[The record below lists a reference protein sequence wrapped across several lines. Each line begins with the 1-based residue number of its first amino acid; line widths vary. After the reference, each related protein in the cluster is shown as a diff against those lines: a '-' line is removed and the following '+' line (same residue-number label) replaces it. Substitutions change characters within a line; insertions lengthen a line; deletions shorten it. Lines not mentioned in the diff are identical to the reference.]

1 MSSNLSF
8 WADGEAL
15 EADRS
20 GFDRHARA
28 APIASRELLQA
39 TMDSSMDMIQVF
51 EAVRDGQDHIVDFRW
66 VLNNHAA
73 ERQHG
78 DVIGKRL
85 LRQNPGVV
93 DEGIFDTFKRV
104 VETGEPDRSER
115 HYVHEQFNGWYLQS
129 TVRLGDGVAT
139 TTTDITRRKQ
149 AEQEVLRLRD
159 EAARARLGETE
170 QRLAAIFADAPVG
183 LSEVSLDGRF
193 LRVNEELCRILG
205 RSRDVLLRSDIS
217 AVTHPDD
224 IPPSLDRVARTVA
237 TGEPASLDKR
247 YRRPD
252 GSEIW
257 AHSTVSLLR
266 DQFGRPQSLLVVT
279 ADLTARRNAE
289 AALRASE
296 ERFRALATL
305 VPALLWETSADG
317 SDVALNARWLDYTGQ
332 SVEETQGG
340 GWLDAI
346 HPDDRANSAEILARG
361 YATGEPIMAEHRVR
375 SRDGTYRW
383 FLVRQSPIRD
393 EAGRVVRWLGAGID
407 VQEQRELQERQE
419 LLVAELQHRVR
430 NILTVIRSVFSRT
443 VEAGSDPEDAA
454 DHFRGRLD
462 ALARTQ
468 VLATAS
474 AEGWTDLENLVRD
487 ELLSVGATDG
497 TSVRIS
503 GPEVRLL
510 PKQAEMLGLAI
521 HELTTNALK
530 YGALKITS
538 AQLDIRWRVN
548 IDYRGGS
555 RLEFAWTEQ
564 GVPTVPVQP
573 SREGF
578 GRELI
583 EEALPYR
590 LGAETELQ
598 FLGGGVRCRISM
610 PLSKEGASVLPMK
623 G

>member
-1 MSSNLSF
+1 
-8 WADGEAL
+8 
-15 EADRS
+15 
-20 GFDRHARA
+20 
-28 APIASRELLQA
+28 
-39 TMDSSMDMIQVF
+39 MDSSMDMIQVF
-51 EAVRDGQDHIVDFRW
+51 EAVRDDQGAIVDFRW

-73 ERQHG
+73 ERQFG
-78 DVIGKRL
+78 DVIGERL
-85 LRQNPGVV
+85 LQHNPGVV

-115 HYVHEQFNGWYLQS
+115 HYVHEQFNGWFFQS

-139 TTTDITRRKQ
+139 TTTDITQRKQ

-159 EAARARLGETE
+159 ETARAELGETE
-170 QRLAAIFADAPVG
+170 QRLAAIFANAPVG
-183 LSEVSLDGRF
+183 LSEIGLDGRF

-205 RSRDVLLRSDIS
+205 RSRELLLRSDIP
-217 AVTHPDD
+217 AVTHADD
-224 IPPSLDRVARTVA
+224 ILPSLDRVAQTIA

-247 YRRPD
+247 YLRPD

-257 AHSTVSLLR
+257 ASSTVSLLR
-266 DQFGRPQSLLVVT
+266 DRDGRPQSLLVAT
-279 ADLTARRNAE
+279 ADLTRRRDAE

-296 ERFRALATL
+296 ERFRTLATL
-305 VPALLWETSADG
+305 VPALLWETNSDG
-317 SDVALNARWLDYTGQ
+317 EDVAFNTPWLDYTGQ
-332 SVEETQGG
+332 RVEDTQAN

-346 HPDDRANSAEILARG
+346 HPDDRANSTAVFASG

-375 SRDGTYRW
+375 SRDGAYRW

-393 EAGRVVRWLGAGID
+393 EEGRVVRWLGAGID

-430 NILTVIRSVFSRT
+430 NILTVIRSVFART
-443 VEAGSDPEDAA
+443 MESSASPEDAA

-474 AEGWTDLENLVRD
+474 AEGWADLENLVRD
-487 ELLSVGATDG
+487 ELLSVGASDG
-497 TSVRIS
+497 ASVRIS

-521 HELTTNALK
+521 HELTTNSLK
-530 YGALKITS
+530 YGALKMSS
-538 AQLDIRWRVN
+538 AQLLVTWSVN
-548 IDYRGGS
+548 IDYRGDL

-590 LGAETELQ
+590 LRAETELE

-610 PLSKEGASVLPMK
+610 PLSKEGATAVPKK